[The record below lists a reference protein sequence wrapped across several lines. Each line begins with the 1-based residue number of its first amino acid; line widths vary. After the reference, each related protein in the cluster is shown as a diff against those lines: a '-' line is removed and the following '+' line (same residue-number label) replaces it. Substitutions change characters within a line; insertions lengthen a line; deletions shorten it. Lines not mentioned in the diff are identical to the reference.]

1 MSKKTNTA
9 ENMARLQQEYRT
21 TIHPKLMKELGITN
35 PMAVPKL
42 DKIVL
47 NISPGKRAV
56 VDRKAVENAAG
67 DLALISGQKPIITK
81 SKKSIAQFKLREDM
95 AIGCKVTLRGK
106 RMYEFLDR
114 LINIALPRQRDFRG
128 LPTRSFDKR
137 GNYALGIKEQLIF
150 PEIDYD
156 KVDVVRGMDIVVCTT
171 ARNDE
176 HAMALLKELN
186 FPFRGK

>member
-1 MSKKTNTA
+1 MSKKTT

-21 TIHPKLMKELGITN
+21 TIHPKLMKDLGITN

-42 DKIVL
+42 VKIVL
-47 NISPGKRAV
+47 NASPGKRAV
-56 VDRKAVENAAG
+56 VDRKAVDNAAA
-67 DLALISGQKPIITK
+67 DMALIAGQKPIITRT
-81 SKKSIAQFKLREDM
+81 KKSIAQFKVREDM

-128 LPTRSFDKR
+128 LSPRSFDKR
-137 GNYALGIKEQLIF
+137 GNYALGVKEQLVF

-156 KVDVVRGMDIVVCTT
+156 KIDVVRGMDIVVCTT
-171 ARNDE
+171 ATNDE
-176 HAMALLKELN
+176 QAYALLKEFN
-186 FPFRGK
+186 FPFRGR